1 MAKYIGGAL
10 KFMHGNPD
18 GFGKYYVGSTAQ
30 KHNNL
35 KRKKIARQ
43 FSK

>member
-1 MAKYIGGAL
+1 MAKYIGSTI

-18 GFGKYYVGSTAQ
+18 GFGEIYLNSNLR

-35 KRKKIARQ
+35 KRRMLAKQK
-43 FSK
+43 

>member
-1 MAKYIGGAL
+1 MAKYIGTPL

-18 GFGKYYVGSTAQ
+18 GFGMAYVGSSLQ

-43 FSK
+43 RSK